1 MSEVV
6 LPEGWV
12 FSTLEQ
18 LISKSGLISDGDWIE
33 TKDQD
38 MMGSVRLIQLA
49 DIGDGHFRDKSSR
62 FMTVEKA
69 KLLNCTYLEKGDIL
83 IARMPDPLGRACIFP
98 EIQHKAV
105 TVVDICL
112 IRTGD
117 DSLVSNRLLKYWIN
131 SPDMRSEINKN
142 ASGTTRQ
149 RITRKKL
156 ETLKLPLPPLAEQ
169 KVIADKLDSL
179 LAQVDNIKNR
189 LDALPTIIKRFKQS
203 VLSAAVSG
211 KLTEDWRGSAIYSKV
226 DLALSKSKI
235 ETAFAQEW
243 QVVNLEKIAKIIS
256 GNAFKSNDF
265 IKSGVPVIKI
275 SNIQY
280 GEFEIKNQEY
290 LPSEFL
296 LMFESFSVNP
306 ADVLMA
312 LTRPITNDTL
322 KICRYPLSAKQ
333 GLLNQ
338 RVCKFDFCNEKEKA
352 FFELVFQSSYFKS
365 QVEDNLS
372 ETLQPNLSPTDLK
385 KFIVG
390 APSLEEQ
397 TEIVRRVE
405 QLFAYADQIEQQVKN
420 AQNRVNNLTQAILAK
435 AFRGELTADWRAANP
450 HLISG
455 ENSAQAL
462 LAKIKAERDK
472 AKKTSK
478 QQTMFNE

>member
-6 LPEGWV
+6 LPEGWFTALLGDVCTKPQYGYTTRASDNGDVKFLRTTDITKNTLNWETVPFCEVNPDNVDKYRLYDRDIVISRAGSIGFSCLLKNPPDNAV
-12 FSTLEQ
+12 FASYLIRFQPADLMNEIFLKRFLESSYYWEQ
-18 LISKSGLISDGDWIE
+18 L
-33 TKDQD
+33 
-38 MMGSVRLIQLA
+38 A
-49 DIGDGHFRDKSSR
+49 
-62 FMTVEKA
+62 EKA
-69 KLLNCTYLEKGDIL
+69 AGNAVQNVNAQKLANIEL
-83 IARMPDPLGRACIFP
+83 F
-98 EIQHKAV
+98 
-105 TVVDICL
+105 
-112 IRTGD
+112 
-117 DSLVSNRLLKYWIN
+117 
-131 SPDMRSEINKN
+131 
-142 ASGTTRQ
+142 
-149 RITRKKL
+149 
-156 ETLKLPLPPLAEQ
+156 LPPLAEQ

-211 KLTEDWRGSAIYSKV
+211 KLTEEWRGSAIYSKV

-235 ETAFAQEW
+235 QTAFAQEW

-420 AQNRVNNLTQAILAK
+420 AQSRVNNLTQSILAK

-462 LAKIKAERDK
+462 LAKIKAEREK
-472 AKKTSK
+472 PKKTTK
-478 QQTMFNE
+478 QQAMFNE